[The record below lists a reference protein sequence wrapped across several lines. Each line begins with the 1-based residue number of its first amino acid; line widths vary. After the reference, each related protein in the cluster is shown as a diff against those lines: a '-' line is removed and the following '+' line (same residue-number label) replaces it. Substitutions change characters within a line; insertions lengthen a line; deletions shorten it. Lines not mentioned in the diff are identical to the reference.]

1 MKMIYIQ
8 PVACPRPRFNR
19 KTGGVYYPKTYTK
32 FRSEFKAILESL
44 HYKKIENKGDLEP
57 LSLYAIFAFNSS
69 KNGPCPSN
77 ADLDNLLKA
86 LCDTLQDY
94 GAIVDDKQIVSIT
107 ARKEYTKEPSH
118 IAFKLEKLNSIY
130 Y

>member
-1 MKMIYIQ
+1 MS
-8 PVACPRPRFNR
+8 
-19 KTGGVYYPKTYTK
+19 K
-32 FRSEFKAILESL
+32 FRVAYVINDAAFFVSHRL
-44 HYKKIENKGDLEP
+44 HLALSVLDEGGNVIVITGRNVNKKIENKDDLEP